1 MQRFWKGIGKKKQDS
16 VEYWYK
22 QNVFIEQFYFVVY
35 RKILP
40 KLLEIFLLLGWQGK
54 KKKETPIIGTW
65 SIGTGNNKPYFKNEC
80 WKGKQL

>member
-54 KKKETPIIGTW
+54 KKERN
-65 SIGTGNNKPYFKNEC
+65 SNNGHMIHWYR
-80 WKGKQL
+80 KQ